1 MLWPPGKSRQ
11 PLIIDP
17 GTMEAIKWLAVLLM
31 TLDHINYHLLQGAY
45 PWMYS
50 AGRIAL
56 PLFAFA
62 LAYHL
67 ALPSTVGDRVALRVL
82 ERLLPIAVISSLP
95 YLELNLFRI
104 GLFPLNVLF
113 TLAAGTAM
121 VALIESSTK
130 WGSPL
135 AVVLFASLGAI
146 VDYQWAGVGLFI
158 ACWQFF
164 RQPGLFWGAATV
176 MLLVLL
182 VKANQ
187 NYWALAS
194 VPLIAQ
200 AFALKLPVRRIKGAL
215 YYYYPLHLYVLAVLK
230 IAVFDN

>member
-1 MLWPPGKSRQ
+1 MSLVMDS
-11 PLIIDP
+11 

-31 TLDHINYHLLQGAY
+31 TLDHVNYHLLQGAY

-56 PLFAFA
+56 PLFVFT

-67 ALPSTVGDRVALRVL
+67 AMPSAVGDRVALALRVL

-104 GLFPLNVLF
+104 GFFPLNILF

-121 VALIESSTK
+121 VALIDSSTK

-146 VDYQWAGVGLFI
+146 VDYQWTGVGLFI

-164 RQPGLFWGAATV
+164 RRPRLFWGVATLI
-176 MLLVLL
+176 LLVLL

-194 VPLIAQ
+194 VPLIALV
-200 AFALKLPVRRIKGAL
+200 FALKLPVRRIKGAL

-230 IAVFDN
+230 IAVFDG

>member
-1 MLWPPGKSRQ
+1 
-11 PLIIDP
+11 
-17 GTMEAIKWLAVLLM
+17 MEAIKWLAVLLM
-31 TLDHINYHLLQGAY
+31 TLDHVNYHLLQGAY
-45 PWMYS
+45 PWMHS

-56 PLFAFA
+56 PLFVFT

-67 ALPSTVGDRVALRVL
+67 ARPSAVGDKVALRVL

-104 GLFPLNVLF
+104 GFFPLNILF

-130 WGSPL
+130 WSSPL
-135 AVVLFASLGAI
+135 AVLLFASMGAI
-146 VDYQWAGVGLFI
+146 VDYQWTGLGLFI

-164 RQPGLFWGAATV
+164 RRPGIFWGAATL
-176 MLLVLL
+176 MLLVLQG
-182 VKANQ
+182 VANQ

-194 VPLIAQ
+194 VPLIALM
-200 AFALKLPVRRIKGAL
+200 FALKLPVRRIKGAL

-230 IAVFDN
+230 VAVFDG